1 MARFIEGK
9 DRRQTLLLPECL
21 DDYVTQDNPVRVI
34 DAFIDELDLQ
44 ALGFTRAQPAT
55 TGRPAYHP
63 AILLKIY
70 LYGYLHRVPSSRRL
84 EREAGRNLELIWLTG
99 QLVPDFKTIAD
110 FRRDNAAAIRATCR
124 QFVAL
129 CRDLGLLAGREVAV
143 DGSKFK
149 AVNNPDR
156 NFTHAKLARQMAKVE
171 ASIAHY
177 LEALDQI
184 DQVEDESTPTRVDRL
199 HEKIAVLR
207 QRMQGLQAIGE
218 QLEASPDQQVSL
230 TDPDARA
237 MPTRTDLRGVVG
249 YNVQAALDTQ
259 NHLIVAH
266 EVTNRGSD
274 RHHLATMANQAKT
287 AMGAEALTVLADRGY
302 YAGEK
307 ILECERT
314 GITAL
319 VPKPLT
325 SPAKAEGRFGKQDF
339 VYEADDDT
347 YRCPAGE
354 KLTRRF
360 ASVEKGMTIHVYW
373 TTRCAGCALK
383 AQCTTGR
390 ERRIRRW
397 KHEAVLDAMEER
409 LRARPDAMQVRKST
423 VEHAFGT
430 LKGWMGATHFLTKG
444 LKTTAAEMALHVLA
458 YNMKRVIGI
467 LGVQPLLAG
476 IRV

>member
-34 DAFIDELDLQ
+34 DAFIEELDLLR
-44 ALGFTRAQPAT
+44 LGFAGAQPAA

-63 AILLKIY
+63 AVLLKIY

-84 EREAGRNLELIWLTG
+84 EQEAQRNLELIWLTG
-99 QLVPDFKTIAD
+99 QLAPDFKTIAD
-110 FRRDNAAAIRATCR
+110 FRRDNAEAIRATCR
-124 QFVAL
+124 QFVVL
-129 CRDLGLLAGREVAV
+129 CRGLGLLAGGEVAL

-149 AVNNPDR
+149 AVNSQDR
-156 NFTHAKLARQMAKVE
+156 NFTRAKLAKRMAQVE
-171 ASIAHY
+171 ASIAGY
-177 LEALDQI
+177 LKALDQT
-184 DQVEDESTPTRVDRL
+184 DRADDETTPAKAERL
-199 HEKIAVLR
+199 QEKIVALR
-207 QRMQGLQAIGE
+207 ERMQTLQAIGE
-218 QLEASPDQQVSL
+218 QLETSPDQQVSL

-237 MPTRTDLRGVVG
+237 MVTSSNPRGIVG
-249 YNVQAALDTQ
+249 YNVQAALDTKH
-259 NHLIVAH
+259 HLIVAH
-266 EVTNRGSD
+266 EVTNVGSD
-274 RHHLATMANQAKT
+274 RHHLATMAAQAKT
-287 AMGAEALTVLADRGY
+287 TMDAEVLTVLADRGY
-302 YAGEK
+302 YTGPE

-314 GITAL
+314 GITPL

-339 VYEADDDT
+339 TYEPDDNT

-354 KLTRRF
+354 TLTRRL
-360 ASVEKGMTIHVYW
+360 ASVERGMTIDVYW

-397 KHEAVLDAMEER
+397 QHEVVLEAMEAR
-409 LRARPDAMQVRKST
+409 LRARPDAMQVRKCT
-423 VEHAFGT
+423 VEHVFGT

-444 LKTTAAEMALHVLA
+444 LKTTAAEMSLHVLA

-467 LGVQPLLAG
+467 LGVQPLLTG

>member
-1 MARFIEGK
+1 MKRFIEGR
-9 DRRQTLLLPECL
+9 DRQQTLLLPECL

-44 ALGFTRAQPAT
+44 ALGFARAQPAA

-84 EREAGRNLELIWLTG
+84 EREANRNLELIWLTG
-99 QLVPDFKTIAD
+99 HLAPDFKTIAD

-124 QFVAL
+124 QFVVL
-129 CRDLGLLAGREVAV
+129 CRNLGLLAGEIAL

-149 AVNNPDR
+149 AVNSHER
-156 NFTHAKLARQMAKVE
+156 NFTRAKLAKQMAKVE
-171 ASIAHY
+171 ASIAGY
-177 LEALDQI
+177 LEALDQA
-184 DQVEDESTPTRVDRL
+184 DQAGDESTPARVEKLQD
-199 HEKIAVLR
+199 KIATLR
-207 QRMQGLQAIGE
+207 ERMQALQAIGE
-218 QLEASPDQQVSL
+218 QLEASSDQQVSL

-237 MPTRTDLRGVVG
+237 MVVSTNPRGIVG

-259 NHLIVAH
+259 HHLIVAH
-266 EVTNRGSD
+266 EVTNVGPD
-274 RHHLATMANQAKT
+274 RHHLTSMASQAQNALQT
-287 AMGAEALTVLADRGY
+287 EELTVLADRGY
-302 YAGEK
+302 YAGEE
-307 ILECERT
+307 ILACTRA
-314 GITAL
+314 GITPL

-339 VYEADDDT
+339 VYEPENDT

-360 ASVEKGMTIHVYW
+360 ASVEKGRTIHVYW
-373 TTRCAGCALK
+373 TTRCANCALK

-397 KHEAVLDAMEER
+397 EHEAVLDAMEER

-423 VEHAFGT
+423 VEHVFGT

-458 YNMKRVIGI
+458 YNLKRVIGI
-467 LGVQPLLAG
+467 LGVRPLLAR

>member
-1 MARFIEGK
+1 MTRFIEGK

-21 DDYVTQDNPVRVI
+21 DDYVTPDNPVRVI

-44 ALGFTRAQPAT
+44 ALGFTRAQPAA

-84 EREAGRNLELIWLTG
+84 EREANRNLEMIWLTG
-99 QLVPDFKTIAD
+99 HLAPDFKTIAD

-124 QFVAL
+124 QFVVL
-129 CRDLGLLAGREVAV
+129 CRNLGLLAGEIAL

-149 AVNNPDR
+149 AVNSHER
-156 NFTHAKLARQMAKVE
+156 NFTRAKLAKQMAKVE
-171 ASIAHY
+171 ASIAGY
-177 LEALDQI
+177 LEALDQA
-184 DQVEDESTPTRVDRL
+184 DQTEDESTPARVEKLQD
-199 HEKIAVLR
+199 KIATLR
-207 QRMQGLQAIGE
+207 ERMQALQAIGE
-218 QLEASPDQQVSL
+218 QLEASSDQQVSL

-237 MPTRTDLRGVVG
+237 MVTSTNPRGIVG

-259 NHLIVAH
+259 HHLIVAH
-266 EVTNRGSD
+266 EVTNVGPD
-274 RHHLATMANQAKT
+274 RHHLTSMASQAQDALQT
-287 AMGAEALTVLADRGY
+287 EELTVLADRGY
-302 YAGEK
+302 YAGEE
-307 ILECERT
+307 ILSCTRA
-314 GITAL
+314 GITPL

-339 VYEADDDT
+339 VYEPENDT

-373 TTRCAGCALK
+373 TTRCANCALK

-397 KHEAVLDAMEER
+397 EHEAVLDAMEER

-423 VEHAFGT
+423 VEHVFGT

-458 YNMKRVIGI
+458 YNLKRVIGI
-467 LGVQPLLAG
+467 LGVRPLLAG

>member
-1 MARFIEGK
+1 MTRFIEGR

-44 ALGFTRAQPAT
+44 ALGFTRAQPAA

-84 EREAGRNLELIWLTG
+84 EREASRNLELIWLTG
-99 QLVPDFKTIAD
+99 QLAPDFKTIAD
-110 FRRDNAAAIRATCR
+110 FRRDNAEAIRATCR
-124 QFVAL
+124 QFVLL
-129 CRDLGLLAGREVAV
+129 CRSLGLLSGGEVAL

-149 AVNNPDR
+149 AVNSHER
-156 NFTHAKLARQMAKVE
+156 NFTRAKLAKQMARVE
-171 ASIAHY
+171 ASIAGY
-177 LEALDQI
+177 LAALDQA
-184 DQVEDESTPTRVDRL
+184 DRMNDETTPTKVEKLQD
-199 HEKIAVLR
+199 KIAMLR
-207 QRMQGLQAIGE
+207 KRMQALQAIGE
-218 QLEASPDQQVSL
+218 QLEASPDQQISL

-237 MPTRTDLRGVVG
+237 MVTRTDPRGIVG

-259 NHLIVAH
+259 HHLIIAH
-266 EVTNRGSD
+266 EVTNVGPD
-274 RHHLATMANQAKT
+274 RHHLTSMAGQAQA
-287 AMGAEALTVLADRGY
+287 AMQAEELTVLADRGY
-302 YAGEK
+302 YAGEE
-307 ILECERT
+307 ILDCQQA

-339 VYEADDDT
+339 TYEPDDDT

-397 KHEAVLDAMEER
+397 EHEAVLDAMEER
-409 LRARPDAMQVRKST
+409 LRARPDAMQIRKST

-430 LKGWMGATHFLTKG
+430 LKDWMGATHFLTKG

-458 YNMKRVIGI
+458 YNLKRVISL

>member
-1 MARFIEGK
+1 MTRFIEGK
-9 DRRQTLLLPECL
+9 DRWQTLLLPECL

-44 ALGFTRAQPAT
+44 ALGFTRAQPAA

-84 EREAGRNLELIWLTG
+84 EREASRNLELIWLTG
-99 QLVPDFKTIAD
+99 QLAPDFKTIAD
-110 FRRDNAAAIRATCR
+110 FRRDNAEAIRATCR
-124 QFVAL
+124 QFVLL
-129 CRDLGLLAGREVAV
+129 CRSLGLLSGGEVAL

-149 AVNNPDR
+149 AVNSHER
-156 NFTHAKLARQMAKVE
+156 NFTRAKLAKQMARVE
-171 ASIAHY
+171 ASIAGY
-177 LEALDQI
+177 LAALDQA
-184 DQVEDESTPTRVDRL
+184 DRMNDETTPTKVEKLQD
-199 HEKIAVLR
+199 KIAMLR
-207 QRMQGLQAIGE
+207 KRMQALQAIGE
-218 QLEASPDQQVSL
+218 QLEASPDQQISL

-237 MPTRTDLRGVVG
+237 MVTRTDPRGIVG

-259 NHLIVAH
+259 HHLIIAH
-266 EVTNRGSD
+266 EVTNVGPD
-274 RHHLATMANQAKT
+274 RHHLTSMAGQAQA
-287 AMGAEALTVLADRGY
+287 AMQAEELTVLADRGY
-302 YAGEK
+302 YAGEE
-307 ILECERT
+307 ILDCQQA

-339 VYEADDDT
+339 TYEPDDDT

-397 KHEAVLDAMEER
+397 EHEAVLDAMEER
-409 LRARPDAMQVRKST
+409 LRARPDAMQIRKST

-430 LKGWMGATHFLTKG
+430 LKDWMGATHFLTKG

-458 YNMKRVIGI
+458 YNLKRVISL

>member
-1 MARFIEGK
+1 MTRFIEGK

-21 DDYVTQDNPVRVI
+21 DDYVTPDNPVRVI

-44 ALGFTRAQPAT
+44 ALGFTRAQPAA

-84 EREAGRNLELIWLTG
+84 EREANRNLEMIWLTG
-99 QLVPDFKTIAD
+99 HLAPDFKTIAD

-124 QFVAL
+124 QFVVL
-129 CRDLGLLAGREVAV
+129 CRNLGLLAGEIAL

-149 AVNNPDR
+149 AVNSHER
-156 NFTHAKLARQMAKVE
+156 NFTRAKLAKQIAKVE
-171 ASIAHY
+171 ASIASY
-177 LEALDQI
+177 LEALDQA
-184 DQVEDESTPTRVDRL
+184 DQTEDESTPARVEKLQD
-199 HEKIAVLR
+199 KIATLR
-207 QRMQGLQAIGE
+207 ERMQVLQAIGE
-218 QLEASPDQQVSL
+218 QLEASSDQQVSL

-237 MPTRTDLRGVVG
+237 MVTSTNPRGIVG

-259 NHLIVAH
+259 HHLIVAH
-266 EVTNRGSD
+266 EVTNVGPD
-274 RHHLATMANQAKT
+274 RHHLTSMASQAQDALQT
-287 AMGAEALTVLADRGY
+287 EELTVLADRGY
-302 YAGEK
+302 YAGEE
-307 ILECERT
+307 ILSCIRA
-314 GITAL
+314 GITPL

-339 VYEADDDT
+339 VYEPENDT

-373 TTRCAGCALK
+373 TTRCANCALK

-397 KHEAVLDAMEER
+397 EHEAVLDAMEER

-423 VEHAFGT
+423 VEHVFGT

-458 YNMKRVIGI
+458 YNLKRVIGI
-467 LGVQPLLAG
+467 LGVRPLLAG